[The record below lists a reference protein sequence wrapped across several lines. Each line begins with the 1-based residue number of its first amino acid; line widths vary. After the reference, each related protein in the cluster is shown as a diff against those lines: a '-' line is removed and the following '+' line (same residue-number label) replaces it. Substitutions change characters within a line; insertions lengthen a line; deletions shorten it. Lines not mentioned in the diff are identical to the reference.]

1 MLKLLTSKLVKLLQP
16 ENMLL
21 IYVTLLVSSIL
32 KLFIAVQFLYSPNN
46 LYGFAGACIV
56 VSSAPM
62 YKSYFVLSV
71 VFGITQAITSP
82 APSVNDASQLAS
94 ASFGTFTLSTNV
106 IELIKSAVY
115 FLLFDLFAPIA

>member
-1 MLKLLTSKLVKLLQP
+1 
-16 ENMLL
+16 
-21 IYVTLLVSSIL
+21 
-32 KLFIAVQFLYSPNN
+32 
-46 LYGFAGACIV
+46 
-56 VSSAPM
+56 M

>member
-1 MLKLLTSKLVKLLQP
+1 M
-16 ENMLL
+16 
-21 IYVTLLVSSIL
+21 SSIV
-32 KLFIAVQFLYSPNN
+32 KLFIAVQFLYSPNK
-46 LYGFAGACIV
+46 LYEFADATIV
-56 VSSAPM
+56 ISSAPM

-71 VFGITQAITSP
+71 VFGITHAITLLSP
-82 APSVNDASQLAS
+82 FVYDASHLAS

>member
-1 MLKLLTSKLVKLLQP
+1 M
-16 ENMLL
+16 
-21 IYVTLLVSSIL
+21 SSIV
-32 KLFIAVQFLYSPNN
+32 KLFIAVQFLYSPNK
-46 LYGFAGACIV
+46 LYEFAGATIV
-56 VSSAPM
+56 ISSAPM